1 MQILYCACGAQRRRG
16 ELEIDEVTGA
26 VLDAAVKLHMRMG
39 PGLLETVYET
49 LLGAALQRSGLDV
62 ERQVPVDLVDEGITF
77 PAAFRI
83 DLLVEK
89 CVIVEIKSVERLMPV
104 HAKQLTTY
112 LRLTGLQA
120 GLLMNF
126 NTERL
131 KDGVQRIVNG
141 YVPSASPRLRVNQ
154 NQTNE

>member
-1 MQILYCACGAQRRRG
+1 M
-16 ELEIDEVTGA
+16 EIDAVTGA
-26 VLDAAVKLHMRMG
+26 VLDAAIKLHIRMG
-39 PGLLETVYET
+39 PGLLESVYET
-49 LLGAALQRSGLDV
+49 LLAAALRRGGFAV
-62 ERQVPVDLVDEGITF
+62 KRQVPIDLIDEGFTF
-77 PAAFRI
+77 PAAFKI
-83 DLLVEK
+83 DLLVEQ

-141 YVPSASPRLRVNQ
+141 YIPFAAPRLRVNHI
-154 NQTNE
+154 QTNE

>member
-1 MQILYCACGAQRRRG
+1 M
-16 ELEIDEVTGA
+16 EIDAVTGA
-26 VLDAAVKLHMRMG
+26 VLDAAIKLHIRMG
-39 PGLLETVYET
+39 PGLLESVYET
-49 LLGAALQRSGLDV
+49 LLAAALQRGGLAV
-62 ERQVPVDLVDEGITF
+62 KRQVPIDLSDEGFTF

-83 DLLVEK
+83 DLLVEE

-141 YVPSASPRLRVNQ
+141 YIPSASPRLRVNHI
-154 NQTNE
+154 QTNE